1 MSSKI
6 EMLEKYVTQLEE
18 MNEAIDMELLET
30 VTDGLGPANYNLDA
44 QAVSVT
50 DADEMHRVYT
60 NFVADELAI
69 ADEERGMAMVQAV
82 ADKMS
87 AAGIHKK
94 YRAVFYYLLSQMV

>member
-1 MSSKI
+1 MSSKV
-6 EMLEKYVTQLEE
+6 EMLEKYVAQLGE
-18 MNEAIDMELLET
+18 MGETVDMELLEK

-50 DADEMHRVYT
+50 DPEEMKRVYT

-69 ADEERGMAMVQAV
+69 SDEEKGMAMVQAV

-87 AAGIHKK
+87 AVGVHKK

>member
-1 MSSKI
+1 
-6 EMLEKYVTQLEE
+6 MLEKYVAQLGE
-18 MNEAIDMELLET
+18 MGETANMELLER

-50 DADEMHRVYT
+50 DSAEMKRVYT

-69 ADEERGMAMVQAV
+69 SDEEKGMAMVQEV
-82 ADKMS
+82 ANKMS